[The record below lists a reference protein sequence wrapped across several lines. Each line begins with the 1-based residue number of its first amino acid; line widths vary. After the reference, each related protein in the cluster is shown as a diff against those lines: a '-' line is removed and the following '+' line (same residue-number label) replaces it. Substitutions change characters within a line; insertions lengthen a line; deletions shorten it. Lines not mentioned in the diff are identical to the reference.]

1 MHPAIV
7 IVDYLLPLVL
17 KGWDLHPLSHLSVCA
32 RTKFQDLENH
42 TRSCFVYGELS
53 QSISLCIIT
62 FQFYSM
68 FTYVDLV
75 MNLAIVI
82 AEYVM
87 PLGLRGRALLPCIV

>member
-7 IVDYLLPLVL
+7 IVDYLLPLDL

-68 FTYVDLV
+68 FTNFNLV
-75 MNLAIVI
+75 MYLAILI
-82 AEYVM
+82 ADYIM
-87 PLGLRGRALLPCIV
+87 PLDLNG